1 MSALPPPPETTATD
15 PTANIPLVAL
25 VGPTASGKT
34 ALALHLAERLPGMLG
49 LAGAEVVSAD
59 SRQIYR
65 LMDIATAKPT
75 ADERTHT
82 PHHILDCVWP
92 DESYTLAEY
101 QRDATATIADIWARG
116 RLPLLVGGTG
126 LYIRSV
132 VDGLAIPEV
141 APQPELRA
149 ELEARWAQH
158 GLAALVEQLRALDP
172 LAARRIDTA
181 NPRRVIRALEVC
193 IVSER
198 PFSEQQGSRPTPYRA
213 TLIGLNMDRDAL
225 NARADRR
232 IAAMLAEGLVAETEA
247 LLARGYAWTLPA
259 MSSLGYREIGAYLR
273 GETTQAE
280 AVTRFEHATHQ
291 YIRRQLTWFRPDRRI
306 LWLDAALP
314 IDTLATHATSAILD
328 SLSDDVV
335 SRGATTEAGTVPE

>member
-1 MSALPPPPETTATD
+1 MRISHPPHKIQKLD
-15 PTANIPLVAL
+15 PVGKIPLVAL

-34 ALALHLAERLPGMLG
+34 ALALSLAERLPGLLG
-49 LAGAEVVSAD
+49 LADAEVVSAD

-75 ADERTHT
+75 ADERAHT
-82 PHHILDCVWP
+82 PHHLLDRVWP

-101 QRDATATIADIWARG
+101 QRDANAAIADIWARG

-149 ELEARWAQH
+149 ELEAAWAER
-158 GLAALVEQLRALDP
+158 GLGALVEQLRTLDP
-172 LAARRIDTA
+172 LAAERIDTA

-193 IVSER
+193 IASGR

-232 IAAMLAEGLVAETEA
+232 IAAMLADGLIAETEA

-273 GETTQAE
+273 GETTLAD
-280 AVTRFEHATHQ
+280 AVIRFEQATHQ
-291 YIRRQLTWFRPDRRI
+291 YIRRQITWFKPDKRVM
-306 LWLDAALP
+306 WLDAALP
-314 IDTLATHATSAILD
+314 PEALATRATSAILAA
-328 SLSDDVV
+328 LQ
-335 SRGATTEAGTVPE
+335 GEATPQDAAMEAGAIPE

>member
-1 MSALPPPPETTATD
+1 MSTLHLSPESTAPDSPAT
-15 PTANIPLVAL
+15 IPLVAL

-34 ALALHLAERLPGMLG
+34 ALALHLAERLPELLG

-65 LMDIATAKPT
+65 MMDIATAKPT
-75 ADERTHT
+75 ADERAHT
-82 PHHILDCVWP
+82 PHHLLDCVWP

-101 QRDATATIADIWARG
+101 QRDANAAIVDIWARG

-149 ELEARWAQH
+149 ELEAAWAQR
-158 GLAALVEQLRALDP
+158 GLATLVEQLRALDP
-172 LAARRIDTA
+172 LAAGRIDTA

-193 IVSER
+193 IVSGR

-213 TLIGLNMDRDAL
+213 TLIGLNMDRNAL

-232 IAAMLAEGLVAETEA
+232 IAAMVADGLVAETEA
-247 LLARGYAWTLPA
+247 LVARGYAWTLPA

-280 AVTRFEHATHQ
+280 AVTRFEQSTHQ
-291 YIRRQLTWFRPDRRI
+291 YIRRQVTWFRPDRRVI
-306 LWLDAALP
+306 WLDAALP
-314 IDTLATHATSAILD
+314 KGALAAHATSAILE
-328 SLSDDVV
+328 SLRD
-335 SRGATTEAGTVPE
+335 ATMQR